1 MYVVHHIPKVGGGVV
16 SARNPSFFGDDDFLE
31 TQIPGKF
38 CISGGGDDKVHRRKM
53 MMMMMKED
61 EFMVTMITT
70 RQRSDDGKGYNY
82 GNENYKYGWDNIGFV
97 SFIFTAIRLN

>member
-1 MYVVHHIPKVGGGVV
+1 MI
-16 SARNPSFFGDDDFLE
+16 
-31 TQIPGKF
+31 
-38 CISGGGDDKVHRRKM
+38 

-82 GNENYKYGWDNIGFV
+82 GNENDKYGWDNIGFV